1 MGITNNV
8 MTQMLFSIVGS
19 TLVSVRLKLYREK
32 AT

>member
-8 MTQMLFSIVGS
+8 MTQILFSIVGG